1 MNRNTIIILVVILVV
16 LIAAG
21 YFATDP
27 EAGQQLLVELDLA
40 EPERSGYQAVGMLE
54 ASVYSLGS
62 NAGGIVQ
69 SYPQEEGA
77 AVQAGQVVAVLDDR
91 LQQAAFEAAFA
102 RLEAAQAT
110 MDLIEAGPRSVDMAV
125 LQAMDDQAQAAVDA
139 AEFALEQ
146 ADDLPAS
153 DLKDRQVAQAEA
165 ALEAAQAGLDAA
177 QAAIDAAEDGASQSE
192 RDAAQAGLEAAEQ
205 AVTMAETA
213 LASQE
218 IKAPVNG
225 IVLEHQALPGEWV
238 SPGSTVVRVADLA
251 TLEITV
257 YLPVT
262 DMGWVSLDDTVQ
274 VVADAY
280 PDRVFTGRVVFIAD
294 QAEFTPR
301 NVQTPEER
309 TILVFAVRVEVDNKH
324 NLLKP
329 GLWAE
334 VTFGGEG

>member
-1 MNRNTIIILVVILVV
+1 
-16 LIAAG
+16 
-21 YFATDP
+21 
-27 EAGQQLLVELDLA
+27 
-40 EPERSGYQAVGMLE
+40 
-54 ASVYSLGS
+54 
-62 NAGGIVQ
+62 
-69 SYPQEEGA
+69 
-77 AVQAGQVVAVLDDR
+77 
-91 LQQAAFEAAFA
+91 
-102 RLEAAQAT
+102 
-110 MDLIEAGPRSVDMAV
+110 MAV

-309 TILVFAVRVEVDNKH
+309 TILVFAVRVEVDNKD